1 MTAES
6 ARDDDMATDPLREL
20 LREAREDLLAW
31 ASSGLPADSI
41 VEKRTLD
48 LATRIDAAL
57 AQQPEPTY
65 TPAQMAE
72 NFRAGMNTERMQ
84 QTEPVAVVCL
94 YEGGEYGIE
103 FRHNAPHLPRRNPAL
118 LRPSLRRSADR
129 GERCGDR
136 STQDTQ
142 RVT

>member
-72 NFRAGMNTERMQ
+72 NFRAGMNTAALAENAGQ
-84 QTEPVAVVCL
+84 IKAPADGIVAVDDL
-94 YEGGEYGIE
+94 TKHQGESDQGAGVERGCQTFRKRMGWAAPDSYG
-103 FRHNAPHLPRRNPAL
+103 
-118 LRPSLRRSADR
+118 
-129 GERCGDR
+129 CG
-136 STQDTQ
+136 
-142 RVT
+142 RVV